1 MKKEFEVKKELQDK
15 RKEIKTFDDL
25 VAYLKDIKD
34 NYDCGYGGAPRAIA
48 QASVAVADYLSSEF
62 GITGFQASFAMWN
75 FIRDYVY
82 TGNKCGL
89 RIINYDDMLYPQYSF
104 KFQKTITSET
114 FNALQ
119 RQARE
124 NLKEYQSAAERVAL
138 HWQKIANGEVP
149 FGYIVLDD

>member
-1 MKKEFEVKKELQDK
+1 MKKEFEIKKELQDK

-25 VAYLKDIKD
+25 VEYLKDIKD
-34 NYDCGYGGAPRAIA
+34 NYGCGYGGAPKAIA

-62 GITGFQASFAMWN
+62 GITGFQASFAMWD

-89 RIINYDDMLYPQYSF
+89 RIINYDDMLYPQYGF

-119 RQARE
+119 RQARK

-138 HWQKIANGEVP
+138 HWQKVANGEAP
-149 FGYIVLDD
+149 FGYRISDD